1 MHSKDVIDK
10 HLKKLKKLDYNQFRW
25 WRNYQVQKPLP
36 KSTHIEKRIN
46 SGDFEQSPY
55 FWMAQ
60 LALWEKYDSDNSN
73 LEPFERVKRG
83 GLLLSKFERLMHDF
97 EVDDKDRLDL
107 GILNDSQT
115 DLHNIFYDKIKND
128 NEFKILYCNFLFS
141 HMNSK
146 LYTIHLRIRQSYQNL
161 RIFLIPMNY

>member
-46 SGDFEQSPY
+46 SGDFEPSPY

-60 LALWEKYDSDNSN
+60 SALWEKYDSDNSN
-73 LEPFERVKRG
+73 LEPFERAKRG

-97 EVDDKDRLDL
+97 EVDDKDRLDNFINAIYDHFEVNKEKIEEE
-107 GILNDSQT
+107 ILSFEKT
-115 DLHNIFYDKIKND
+115 IKDYYN
-128 NEFKILYCNFLFS
+128 YA
-141 HMNSK
+141 SK
-146 LYTIHLRIRQSYQNL
+146 KYNVRRVAPKRRGRPKKQ
-161 RIFLIPMNY
+161 

>member
-46 SGDFEQSPY
+46 SGDFEPSPY

-60 LALWEKYDSDNSN
+60 SVLWEKYDNDNSN
-73 LEPFERVKRG
+73 LEPFERAKRG

-97 EVDDKDRLDL
+97 EVDDKDRLDNF
-107 GILNDSQT
+107 INA
-115 DLHNIFYDKIKND
+115 IYDHFEVNKEKI
-128 NEFKILYCNFLFS
+128 EE
-141 HMNSK
+141 
-146 LYTIHLRIRQSYQNL
+146 
-161 RIFLIPMNY
+161 

>member
-46 SGDFEQSPY
+46 SGDFEPSPY

-60 LALWEKYDSDNSN
+60 SVLWEKYDNDNLN
-73 LEPFERVKRG
+73 LE
-83 GLLLSKFERLMHDF
+83 DF
-97 EVDDKDRLDL
+97 EE
-107 GILNDSQT
+107 IPS
-115 DLHNIFYDKIKND
+115 IFKTEVFEKKV
-128 NEFKILYCNFLFS
+128 FPHLLRSVFLS
-141 HMNSK
+141 
-146 LYTIHLRIRQSYQNL
+146 
-161 RIFLIPMNY
+161 